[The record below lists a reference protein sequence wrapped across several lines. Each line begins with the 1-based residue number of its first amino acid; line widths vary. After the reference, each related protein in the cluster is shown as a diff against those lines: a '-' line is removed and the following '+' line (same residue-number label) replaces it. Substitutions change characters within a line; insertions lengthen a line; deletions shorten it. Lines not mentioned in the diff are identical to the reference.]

1 MLTETSTLEPGAAG
15 LLVVAGAAWGFAAGA
30 SRPQG
35 ANAAVSALASPLLAP
50 LLLPPA
56 AMLASLIGI
65 FDDGARPIPFG
76 LAVAACLVAGGA
88 MSALALA
95 SASLGALAFGGGAYL
110 ALRLVLGSGSDHGFV
125 QPAAALAGAAGLWAS
140 LGFGAHRLM
149 PGWLAATLGPV
160 AVTQTVVTASRIVGG
175 PATSPNA
182 GAQMIAAGGG
192 AAVVAAVYVLREAA
206 RRRSRRLRRNTA
218 RAAQ

>member
-1 MLTETSTLEPGAAG
+1 

-95 SASLGALAFGGGAYL
+95 SASFGALAFGGGAYS
-110 ALRLVLGSGSDHGFV
+110 RFDWSSD
-125 QPAAALAGAAGLWAS
+125 PD
-140 LGFGAHRLM
+140 R
-149 PGWLAATLGPV
+149 T
-160 AVTQTVVTASRIVGG
+160 TVSF
-175 PATSPNA
+175 SP
-182 GAQMIAAGGG
+182 
-192 AAVVAAVYVLREAA
+192 LP
-206 RRRSRRLRRNTA
+206 RLRGQPGCGRRWALERTG
-218 RAAQ
+218 